1 MRKRLLVLTS
11 TFPRWAGDN
20 QPPFVFELCRRLA
33 DHYEIF
39 ILAPHT
45 GGAQER
51 EALNG
56 LRVERFRYCFVRA
69 EVLAYGGGILTNL
82 KRNPFAYALVPLF
95 LLAQL
100 ISAVRIVRRENIDLM
115 HAHWLIPQGVIGGLI
130 RTFLRP
136 SPVLLCTSHGSDI
149 HGLAGATF
157 SALKRWVMKKADA
170 MTVVST
176 ALLDAA
182 SASGGDTS
190 KIHVIPM
197 GIDAA
202 ALFTPDPAVQ
212 RDSGTLLFV
221 GRLVA
226 SKGVAV
232 LIRAL
237 TAVAQRY
244 PGVKLQIVGSGP
256 EEHRLKELARR
267 CGVLDNVQFL
277 GAMTNVRLPQ
287 LYRKATL
294 FISPSL
300 SEGFGLTL
308 AEALACECPV
318 IATDIPGIRNL
329 VIDGITGTTVPEN
342 DPEKL
347 AEKILALLGDPN
359 LRRQLAERG
368 RDHVRSTC
376 DWTATVARYR
386 ELIDSLPV

>member
-39 ILAPHT
+39 VLAPHAR
-45 GGAQER
+45 GAQKR
-51 EALNG
+51 ETLDG
-56 LRVERFRYCFVRA
+56 LHVERFRYCVGRA
-69 EVLAYGGGILTNL
+69 EALAYGGGILTNL

-95 LLAQL
+95 FLAQL
-100 ISAVRIVRRENIDLM
+100 ISAVRIVRRERIELI
-115 HAHWLIPQGVIGGLI
+115 HAHWLIPQGIIGGLI
-130 RTFLRP
+130 RAFLRP
-136 SPVLLCTSHGSDI
+136 SPLLLCTSHGSDL
-149 HGLAGATF
+149 HGLRGAPF

-176 ALLDAA
+176 ALLETAV
-182 SASGGDTS
+182 SSGGDAS

-202 ALFTPDPAVQ
+202 ALFAPDPAVH
-212 RDSGTLLFV
+212 RDFGTLLFV
-221 GRLVA
+221 GRLVT

-232 LIRAL
+232 LIQAL
-237 TAVAQRY
+237 AAVLQEH
-244 PGVKLQIVGSGP
+244 PGVRLQIVGSGP
-256 EEHRLKELARR
+256 EEHALKEYARHCR
-267 CGVLDNVQFL
+267 VAGNVQFL
-277 GAMTNVRLPQ
+277 GAIENSHLPQ
-287 LYRKATL
+287 LYRKATV

-318 IATDIPGIRNL
+318 ITTDIPGIRDL
-329 VIDGITGTTVPEN
+329 VIEGSTGTTVPKN
-342 DPEKL
+342 DPGKL
-347 AEKILALLGDPN
+347 AQGILALLADQD

-368 RDHVRSTC
+368 RDHVRLTC
-376 DWTATVARYR
+376 DWARTAARYR
-386 ELIDSLPV
+386 DLLDSLPI